1 MRQKGILNYLPGNE
15 VLREDLFVNMT
26 FYKVPVDLVREFVMK
41 FAYRYPGGVSE
52 AIQDLMKQAVKEVAI
67 R

>member
-1 MRQKGILNYLPGNE
+1 MRQKGTLNYLPGNE

-41 FAYRYPGGVSE
+41 FAHRYPGGVSE
-52 AIQDLMKQAVKEVAI
+52 AIHDLI
-67 R
+67 I